1 MKELFKQAHKMTRE
15 IKIKYPN
22 VSYQFQFALCLKYI
36 IRQEKIEQILKEVR
50 NNIDFNVAFQGY
62 NATLKEL
69 KEVKK
74 LSNRDIMIE
83 IFKNRNDSTL
93 ESANIYT
100 NKIMSYMFSN
110 EEIGEMINNLSVN
123 VFNIMLDLNYKF
135 YEEAK
140 ALVIQIEK
148 QYNHILWLGT
158 QK

>member
-15 IKIKYPN
+15 IKSKYSN
-22 VSYQFQFALCLKYI
+22 INYQFQFALCLKYI

-135 YEEAK
+135 YEVAK

>member
-135 YEEAK
+135 YEVAK